1 MEPRRHGHGRGALLD
16 LGAGS
21 GFFALSLLGAGYGD
35 EGLAEVPGWLNAL
48 LLRWFTFEHRV
59 LPQRLFGLSVLAVG
73 TKTR

>member
-1 MEPRRHGHGRGALLD
+1 VLD

-21 GFFALSLLGAGYGD
+21 GFFARYLLDHGSGD
-35 EGLAEVPGWLNAL
+35 EDRAEVPGWLNAL